1 MERAAMRDRMR
12 LHAKDL
18 LLILVGS
25 TITTCATKYF
35 FDPAGLVTG
44 GVSGLAIII
53 KFLTRQ
59 YAQMVIPLWL
69 TNLLVNIPIF
79 LFAWRTDGFK
89 SIIRT
94 GISWL
99 ITTLELAVFPEYDSA
114 SGNLLLVS
122 IYGGICFGAGTGLLL
137 MARATSG
144 GTDMLG
150 NSLHRYFRQY
160 GVGRIIQI
168 LDGIVVILGAV
179 VFNIEH
185 TLYAL
190 ISVYIMGKI
199 TDWILARG
207 RTAKCAMIISDCSEE
222 IARDI
227 LYDLSR
233 GVTSVSGTGMYSGA
247 HKNVLICICSNKDI
261 VEIKDI
267 VRSYDPK
274 AFFIVNEVTEAMG
287 EGFVEKWN

>member
-1 MERAAMRDRMR
+1 MKDRLR
-12 LHAKDL
+12 LHAADV
-18 LLILVGS
+18 LLILIGS
-25 TITTCATKYF
+25 TITTFATKYF

-53 KFLTRQ
+53 KYLTGQ
-59 YAQMVIPLWL
+59 YMGTEIPLWL
-69 TNLLVNIPIF
+69 SNLLVNIPIF
-79 LFAWRTDGFK
+79 LFAWKTDGFR

-94 GISWL
+94 GISW
-99 ITTLELAVFPEYDSA
+99 IIVTVELGLFPEYDLA
-114 SGNLLLVS
+114 SGNLLLVAV
-122 IYGGICFGAGTGLLL
+122 YGGICFGAGTGVLL

-168 LDGIVVILGAV
+168 LDGLVVILGAV
-179 VFNIEH
+179 VFNVEH

-222 IARDI
+222 IANDI
-227 LYDLSR
+227 LHDLSR
-233 GVTSVSGTGMYSGA
+233 GVTSVTGTGMYSGN
-247 HKNVLICICSNKDI
+247 HKNVLICICSSKDI

-267 VRSYDPK
+267 VREYDPR
-274 AFFIVNEVTEAMG
+274 AFFIVSDVTEAMG
-287 EGFVEKWN
+287 EGFVEKWS

>member
-1 MERAAMRDRMR
+1 MKQTLKLRAADV
-12 LHAKDL
+12 
-18 LLILVGS
+18 LLILLGS
-25 TITTCATKYF
+25 TITTAATKYF

-53 KFLTRQ
+53 KYLTGRYTALQ
-59 YAQMVIPLWL
+59 IPLWVS
-69 TNLLVNIPIF
+69 NLLVNIPIF
-79 LFAWRTDGFK
+79 LFAWKTEGFR
-89 SIIRT
+89 SIVRT
-94 GISWL
+94 GLSWL
-99 ITTLELAVFPEYDSA
+99 IITAELAIFPEYDLV

-137 MARATSG
+137 LARATSG

-160 GVGRIIQI
+160 SVGRLIQI
-168 LDGIVVILGAV
+168 LDGIVVILGAI
-179 VFNIEH
+179 VFNMEH

-190 ISVYIMGKI
+190 ISVFIMGKI

-207 RTAKCAMIISDCSEE
+207 RTAKCAMIISDCSDA

-227 LYDLSR
+227 LDNLER
-233 GVTSVSGTGMYSGA
+233 GVTSISGTGMYSGNA
-247 HKNVLICICSNKDI
+247 KKILICICSNKDI

-267 VRSYDPK
+267 VQHYDPR
-274 AFFIVNEVTEAMG
+274 AFFIINDVTEAMG
-287 EGFVEKWN
+287 EGFVENVEKWTQ

>member
-1 MERAAMRDRMR
+1 MERTAMKDRMR

-89 SIIRT
+89 NIIRT

-99 ITTLELAVFPEYDSA
+99 ITTLELAVFPEYDLA

>member
-1 MERAAMRDRMR
+1 MERTAMRDRMR

-53 KFLTRQ
+53 KFLTGQ
-59 YAQMVIPLWL
+59 YTRMVIPLWL
-69 TNLLVNIPIF
+69 SNLLVNIPIF
-79 LFAWRTDGFK
+79 LFAWKTDGFK

-99 ITTLELAVFPEYDSA
+99 IITLELAVFPEYDLA

-122 IYGGICFGAGTGLLL
+122 IYGGICFGTGTGLLL

-222 IARDI
+222 IRKISCMICPEVLPAFREQECI
-227 LYDLSR
+227 PEHTK
-233 GVTSVSGTGMYSGA
+233 TS
-247 HKNVLICICSNKDI
+247 
-261 VEIKDI
+261 
-267 VRSYDPK
+267 
-274 AFFIVNEVTEAMG
+274 
-287 EGFVEKWN
+287 

>member
-99 ITTLELAVFPEYDSA
+99 ITTLELAVFPEYDLA

>member
-1 MERAAMRDRMR
+1 MW
-12 LHAKDL
+12 
-18 LLILVGS
+18 
-25 TITTCATKYF
+25 
-35 FDPAGLVTG
+35 
-44 GVSGLAIII
+44 VS
-53 KFLTRQ
+53 
-59 YAQMVIPLWL
+59 
-69 TNLLVNIPIF
+69 NLLVNIPIF
-79 LFAWRTDGFK
+79 LFAWKTEGFR
-89 SIIRT
+89 SIVRT
-94 GISWL
+94 GLSWL
-99 ITTLELAVFPEYDSA
+99 IITAELAVFPEYDLV

-160 GVGRIIQI
+160 SVGRIIQI

-179 VFNIEH
+179 VFSVEH

-190 ISVYIMGKI
+190 ISVFIMGKI

-207 RTAKCAMIISDCSEE
+207 RTAKCAMIISDCSDE

-227 LYDLSR
+227 LNNLER
-233 GVTSVSGTGMYSGA
+233 GVTSVSGTGMYSGND
-247 HKNVLICICSNKDI
+247 KKILVCICNNKDI

-267 VRSYDPK
+267 VQHYDPR
-274 AFFIVNEVTEAMG
+274 AFFIISDVTEAMG
-287 EGFVEKWN
+287 EGFVEKWTQ

>member
-1 MERAAMRDRMR
+1 MKQTLKLRAGDI
-12 LHAKDL
+12 
-18 LLILVGS
+18 LLILLGS
-25 TITTCATKYF
+25 TITTAATKYF

-53 KFLTRQ
+53 KYLTGHYTALQ
-59 YAQMVIPLWL
+59 IPLWVS
-69 TNLLVNIPIF
+69 NLLVNIPIF
-79 LFAWRTDGFK
+79 LFAWKTEGFR
-89 SIIRT
+89 SIVRT
-94 GISWL
+94 GLSWL
-99 ITTLELAVFPEYDSA
+99 IITAELAVFPEYDLV

-160 GVGRIIQI
+160 SVGRLIQI

-179 VFNIEH
+179 VFNVEH

-190 ISVYIMGKI
+190 ISVFIMGKI

-207 RTAKCAMIISDCSEE
+207 RTAKCAMIISDCSDE

-227 LYDLSR
+227 LNNLER
-233 GVTSVSGTGMYSGA
+233 GVTSVSGTGMYSGND
-247 HKNVLICICSNKDI
+247 KKILVCICNNKDI

-267 VRSYDPK
+267 VQHYDPR
-274 AFFIVNEVTEAMG
+274 AFFIINDVTEAMG
-287 EGFVEKWN
+287 EGFVENVEKWTQ

>member
-1 MERAAMRDRMR
+1 MERTAMRDRMR

-53 KFLTRQ
+53 KFLTGQ
-59 YAQMVIPLWL
+59 YTRMVIPLWL
-69 TNLLVNIPIF
+69 SNLLVNIPIF
-79 LFAWRTDGFK
+79 LFAWKTDGFK

-99 ITTLELAVFPEYDSA
+99 IITLELAVFPEYDLA

-222 IARDI
+222 IAKDI

-267 VRSYDPK
+267 VRNYDPR
-274 AFFIVNEVTEAMG
+274 AFFIVNDVTEAMG